1 MSATLNRLPLIPLSP
16 LVQTSIESAKYL
28 AAITQNLSDHPDDIR
43 LQKHLSSTRE
53 KLDQI
58 TKHTQTIQMSFL
70 TQFSAQEIAQEI
82 AYINSQLFQ
91 LVALDSAW
99 IANYDKRVNVI
110 PMLDFHRYLS
120 HAFAHEIICSSSRN
134 DGNIVAHLI
143 QIATTLLFVYRDFSG
158 CTAILKCLQMPEI
171 QRIEDA
177 WSQCPPKMIKVF
189 KELLPLIS
197 PDNQYEVYRQALW
210 SLTHKFLDIPPMRSR
225 MVAIPFMHAHF
236 QVIQTIPSTVQILE
250 FCQQLTKIDP
260 SLLGPTASSVKFTQD
275 LKKPS
280 VDLEQLHT
288 NPAVYHWL
296 VSRAYLTYAQLRCE
310 SLHVIPLTAGE
321 RLPEIEEE
329 HDMYW
334 KFFRLEE
341 EEEENDEALKDVEM
355 KLIKTQED
363 ITDQVQDPSSSGS
376 NNKVDDSDNHT
387 TTTAFAAA
395 VADDND
401 NDAMEIVDTELL
413 VIESSKIESTNEID
427 KLDESNAR
435 TQQDNQIIAT
445 KEIAI
450 PDTASQN
457 NTEDVETISDKVQ
470 QESLP
475 VKENAIVKEEEE
487 EEIASKDDMSS
498 ISSDKKPGDKENAY
512 HSEESI
518 NNTSKLSSE
527 EFECI
532 DQSASSTN
540 GISTESDIVVS
551 DKDDTNDQNLAVSH
565 TMPDHAPTTTTG
577 ISPEEDEND
586 EEWTGYPYD
595 DSAKEQ
601 DDEDEEWTGYPVST
615 PDEEE
620 DEEEIWKGYP
630 APEQHII
637 EECNPSFVPWDK
649 RGQLQAIGKAAA
661 RRMQHSLSS
670 TAMTETARKRLPS
683 SFGQSSAS
691 T

>member
-1 MSATLNRLPLIPLSP
+1 MSATLSRLPLIPLSP
-16 LVQTSIESAKYL
+16 LVQTSIDSAKYL
-28 AAITQNLSDHPDDIR
+28 AAITQNLSEHPDDTR

-58 TKHTQTIQMSFL
+58 TKHTQTIQVSFL
-70 TQFSAQEIAQEI
+70 TQFSTQEIAQEI

-91 LVALDSAW
+91 LVVLDSTW

-120 HAFAHEIICSSSRN
+120 HAFAHEVICSSSRG
-134 DGNIVAHLI
+134 DANIVAHLI
-143 QIATTLLFVYRDFSG
+143 QIATALLFVYRDFSG

-171 QRIEDA
+171 QRIENV
-177 WSQCPPKMIKVF
+177 WSQCPPKMIKMF

-210 SLTHKFLDIPPMRSR
+210 SLTHTFLDIPPMQSR

-236 QVIQTIPSTVQILE
+236 QVIQTIPSTVQVLE

-260 SLLGPTASSVKFTQD
+260 NLLGPTTSSVKFTQD
-275 LKKPS
+275 LKRPS
-280 VDLEQLHT
+280 VDLEKLHT

-310 SLHVIPLTAGE
+310 SLHVIPLTAE
-321 RLPEIEEE
+321 EKLPEIEEE

-363 ITDQVQDPSSSGS
+363 ITDQAQVPSSSGS
-376 NNKVDDSDNHT
+376 NNKVDDSHNYT
-387 TTTAFAAA
+387 AAA
-395 VADDND
+395 DDD
-401 NDAMEIVDTELL
+401 DDDAMEIVDTESL
-413 VIESSKIESTNEID
+413 VIESNKFESTNEID
-427 KLDESNAR
+427 KVDESNTR

-445 KEIAI
+445 KEMAI

-457 NTEDVETISDKVQ
+457 NTEEIETTSDKAQ

-475 VKENAIVKEEEE
+475 IKENTVTKEEEE
-487 EEIASKDDMSS
+487 EEEKEIAPKDDTSS
-498 ISSDKKPGDKENAY
+498 ISSNKKPGDREDAY

-540 GISTESDIVVS
+540 GISTESDIVAF
-551 DKDDTNDQNLAVSH
+551 DKDDTNDQNLAASH
-565 TMPDHAPTTTTG
+565 TTPDPAPTTTTAG